1 MGRFLKDEEI
11 GEKLKEARIAKG
23 LTQTELAQKLGV
35 GQSAVGK
42 WERGI
47 VTNIKRSMIQQI
59 ASALDISPLLVVG
72 IIPEEKD
79 KPKTITI
86 SAEDFSEEDFSHIEQ
101 FVEFMKNK
109 KVQSQFIEFMKQ
121 QNEAEKK

>member
-1 MGRFLKDEEI
+1 MGRFLKDSEV

-42 WERGI
+42 WERGV

-72 IIPEEKD
+72 IIPETKPV
-79 KPKTITI
+79 PKTITI
-86 SAEDFSEEDFSHIEQ
+86 SADDFSEEDFLQIEQ
-101 FVEFMKNK
+101 FVAFIKHKNT
-109 KVQSQFIEFMKQ
+109 IT
-121 QNEAEKK
+121 NY

>member
-1 MGRFLKDEEI
+1 MGRFLTDEEI

-72 IIPEEKD
+72 IIPEEKAE
-79 KPKTITI
+79 PKTITI
-86 SAEDFSEEDFSHIEQ
+86 SAKDFSEEDFSHIEQ

>member
-1 MGRFLKDEEI
+1 MTRFLSDNDI
-11 GEKLKEARIAKG
+11 GERLKEARINKG

-59 ASALDISPLLVVG
+59 AAALDISPLLVVG
-72 IIPEEKD
+72 IIPESKP
-79 KPKTITI
+79 KPKTIII
-86 SAEDFSEEDFSHIEQ
+86 SADEFTEEQFAQIEQ
-101 FVEFMKNK
+101 FVNFIKTQNK
-109 KVQSQFIEFMKQ
+109 
-121 QNEAEKK
+121 

>member
-1 MGRFLKDEEI
+1 MTRFLSDNDI
-11 GEKLKEARIAKG
+11 GERLKEARINKG
-23 LTQTELAQKLGV
+23 LTQTDLAQKLGV

-59 ASALDISPLLVVG
+59 AAALDISPLLVVG
-72 IIPEEKD
+72 IVPEEKP

-86 SAEDFSEEDFSHIEQ
+86 SADEFTEEQFAQIEQ
-101 FVEFMKNK
+101 FINFIKAQNK
-109 KVQSQFIEFMKQ
+109 
-121 QNEAEKK
+121 

>member
-1 MGRFLKDEEI
+1 MGRFLKDSEI
-11 GEKLKEARIAKG
+11 GERLKEARIAKG

-59 ASALDISPLLVVG
+59 AAALDISPLLVVG
-72 IIPEEKD
+72 IIPETKPA
-79 KPKTITI
+79 PKTITI
-86 SAEDFSEEDFSHIEQ
+86 SADDFSEEDFSQIEQ
-101 FVEFMKNK
+101 FIAFIKNK
-109 KVQSQFIEFMKQ
+109 KIQSQFIEFMKQ
-121 QNEAEKK
+121 QNESNKK

>member
-1 MGRFLKDEEI
+1 MKRFLSDTEI
-11 GEKLKEARIAKG
+11 GDCLKEARIKQG
-23 LTQTELAQKLGV
+23 LTQSELALKLGV

-59 ASALDISPLLVVG
+59 ATALDISPLLVVG
-72 IIPEEKD
+72 IVPGEKP

-86 SAEDFSEEDFSHIEQ
+86 SADEFTEEQFAQIEQ
-101 FVEFMKNK
+101 FINFIKAQNK
-109 KVQSQFIEFMKQ
+109 
-121 QNEAEKK
+121 